1 MKQTYLLTLLCS
13 LLALR
18 AAAQDCSSLHI
29 DQSDLCYVKK
39 FLIHSPQHD
48 SLQESYL
55 TYTKGLNEYHPKAQ
69 QAPWGGNYMPL
80 LQGGLATRWTQTP
93 SSHPHSDSLLSWAQV
108 QQMSIA
114 EIAALSPAEKMDIYL
129 GYSDFRITRNELL
142 HRGPERLLIRNVVV
156 ESGVARPDTVRV
168 QAREGFCDGMRLAG
182 AWLPEP
188 ERTITVQSYDTS
200 SDIYVRFYPADLK
213 ALAAASCFYAQW
225 YASVGENN
233 SRMPDAGTFDIL
245 LREVLGRQKRTFF
258 VDVKQGEEKWNESV
272 VGYKREVLKESTV
285 TALLTGMPPAT
296 KKAVDVRLTLHL
308 LGELPLNN
316 NATAAGIAN
325 KTLTKTRIT
334 QYRLYVDQNNRIVGG
349 KWQKL
354 DTQNYS
360 NYLQY
365 PDYIWLAG
373 GVGVDQQPMYATQGG
388 NPHLSY
394 FEVQNLIQFAR
405 R

>member
-1 MKQTYLLTLLCS
+1 MKQTYLAVLLGS

-18 AAAQDCSSLHI
+18 SAAQDCSSLHI
-29 DQSDLCYVKK
+29 DQADLCYVKK

-55 TYTKGLNEYHPKAQ
+55 TYTKGLNEYHPNAR
-69 QAPWGGNYMPL
+69 QAPWGGYYMPL
-80 LQGGLATRWTQTP
+80 LQGGLATRWMQTP
-93 SSHPHSDSLLSWAQV
+93 AGHPHSDSLLTWAQV
-108 QQMSIA
+108 QQMSVEA
-114 EIAALSPAEKMDIYL
+114 IAALSPAEKMDIYL
-129 GYSDFRITRNELL
+129 GYTDFRITKNELL
-142 HRGPERLLIRNVVV
+142 HRGPERLLLRQVV
-156 ESGVARPDTVRV
+156 ESGVARTDTVRV
-168 QAREGFCDGMRLAG
+168 QAWEGFCNGMRLAG

-188 ERTITVQSYDTS
+188 ERTITVKSYDTAS
-200 SDIYVRFYPADLK
+200 EIYVRFYPADLK

-272 VGYKREVLKESTV
+272 VGYKREIMKESAVAT
-285 TALLTGMPPAT
+285 LLTAMPPAT
-296 KKAVDVRLTLHL
+296 KKTVDIRLTLHL

-325 KTLTKTRIT
+325 KTLTKARTIE
-334 QYRLYVDQNNRIVGG
+334 YRLYVDQNNRIVGG
-349 KWQKL
+349 KWEKF
-354 DTQNYS
+354 DTQNYPS
-360 NYLQY
+360 YLKY

-373 GVGVDQQPMYATQGG
+373 GVGVDQLPMYATQGG

-394 FEVQNLIQFAR
+394 LEVQNLLNFAR